1 MSIMIVRG
9 PELQDRLIRGP
20 QPLPREVLRQLV
32 ERASEAGKTIAL
44 RACGS
49 EQELLDALRVAQQT
63 RAEIAVI
70 DPGACGGSE
79 RLHRLLGSLRYPY
92 VEAHADRSD
101 RPHPP
106 LPEGLGQ
113 RVAAVHGYCAQSYTL
128 ALSIALEH
136 LGCDGAGDD
145 YHVGT

>member
-1 MSIMIVRG
+1 MSIMILRG
-9 PELQDRLIRGP
+9 PASSECLIRGP

-32 ERASEAGKTIAL
+32 ERAADAGKTLAL

-49 EQELLDALRVAQQT
+49 EQELIDALRLAQQA
-63 RAEIAVI
+63 RVELVVI
-70 DPGACGGSE
+70 DPGACVQST
-79 RLHRLLGSLRYPY
+79 RLHRVLSLLACPY
-92 VEAHADRSD
+92 VEAHADRAD
-101 RPHPP
+101 RLRGTMPD
-106 LPEGLGQ
+106 GLGH

-136 LGCDGAGDD
+136 LGCDAVGEA